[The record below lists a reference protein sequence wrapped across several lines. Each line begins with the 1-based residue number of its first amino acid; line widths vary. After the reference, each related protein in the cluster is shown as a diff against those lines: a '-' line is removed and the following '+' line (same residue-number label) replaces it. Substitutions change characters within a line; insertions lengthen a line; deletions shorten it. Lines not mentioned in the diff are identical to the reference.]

1 MLARSNAAARR
12 QGISIEK
19 QIRLKTNKQ
28 KNKTKIKDEKRY

>member
-19 QIRLKTNKQ
+19 QIRLKTNK
-28 KNKTKIKDEKRY
+28 KNHTKIKNEKRY